1 MSHRFPRSGSVRR
14 HAGAWW
20 WTLLGRRRLRRGEV
34 QAAILAFHKAL
45 VHRPDRF
52 RTLVDL
58 SIAYLCARDVPQAQA
73 ALGHARRSDPS
84 QFAVRA
90 GRLLGR
96 WGFELPRA
104 QPAPRTPPMQMAGVV
119 ETSEVRA
126 RTVTAQSLP
135 FGDCRNLDE
144 YARFRAM
151 PPITQAEIDDLD
163 WDQVITD
170 FFEE

>member
-1 MSHRFPRSGSVRR
+1 MQ
-14 HAGAWW
+14 
-20 WTLLGRRRLRRGEV
+20 GRRRLRRGEV
-34 QAAILAFHKAL
+34 QSAIQAFHKAL
-45 VHRPDRF
+45 AHRPSRF

-84 QFAVRA
+84 RFTVRA

-96 WGFELPRA
+96 WGFELPRS
-104 QPAPRTPPMQMAGVV
+104 QVPPRPQPMQMAGVV
-119 ETSEVRA
+119 EAPEARS
-126 RTVTAQSLP
+126 RTVTSQSLP
-135 FGDCRNLDE
+135 YGDCRNLDE

-151 PPITQAEIDDLD
+151 PPITQAEIDELD
-163 WDQVITD
+163 WDRVIGD